1 MLVLQETSE
10 KSNDIAVTAVGGGVL
25 SLISSASV
33 PMVDAKTYQEMPT
46 TPMLPQSQPQ
56 QLALSTTVSPQAA
69 LVVRP
74 SQGPTPSQGP
84 ETAPAA
90 TLQDFSASIAQSIA
104 HTEA

>member
-46 TPMLPQSQPQ
+46 TPMLQDCAKTV
-56 QLALSTTVSPQAA
+56 LGLVMKVLSRRESD
-69 LVVRP
+69 LR
-74 SQGPTPSQGP
+74 
-84 ETAPAA
+84 
-90 TLQDFSASIAQSIA
+90 
-104 HTEA
+104 